1 MGVARGFLAFP
12 LLLYK
17 SMGPL
22 EKKKKAPAVRL
33 GEKGS
38 KADGVATR
46 QRHPPPPFRV
56 WLLVNS
62 SSSTVNLSRARRRA
76 RS

>member
-46 QRHPPPPFRV
+46 QRHPPPPPF
-56 WLLVNS
+56 
-62 SSSTVNLSRARRRA
+62 
-76 RS
+76 